1 MATGL
6 QTLHVCYYIHL
17 CMATGLQTLHVCY
30 YIQPPLYG
38 HWSTD
43 VTCMLLYTTTS
54 VWALVYRRYMYVIIY
69 NHLCMATGLQ
79 TLHVCYYIQPSLYGH
94 WSTDVTCMLLY
105 TTTSVWPLV
114 YRRYMYV
121 IIYNHLCMATG
132 LQTLHVCYYIQP
144 PLYGHW
150 STDVT
155 CMLLYTPLYG
165 HWSTDVTCMLLYTT
179 TSVWPLV
186 YRRYMYVIIYNH
198 LCMVTGLQ
206 TLHVCYYIQ
215 PPLYGH
221 WSTDVTCM
229 LLYTPLYGHW
239 STDVTCML
247 LYTTTSVWS
256 LVYRRY
262 MYVIIYNHLCMTTG
276 LQTLHVCYYI
286 QPPLYGHWSTDV
298 TCMLL
303 YTPLYGH
310 WSTDVTCMLLY
321 TTTSVWSLVYRR
333 YMYVIIYNHLC
344 MTTGLQTLHVC
355 YYIQPPLYGH
365 WSTDVTCMLL
375 YTTTSVWPLVY
386 RRYMYVIIYT
396 SVWPLVYRRYMYVI
410 IYNHLCM
417 VTGLQTLH
425 VCYYI
430 QPPLYDHWSTD
441 VTCMLLYTPLYGH
454 WSTDVTC
461 MLLYTTTSVWPL
473 VYRRYMYVMIY
484 NHLCMGTGLQTLHVC
499 YYIQPP
505 LYGHWSTDVTCMLLY
520 TTTSVWALVY
530 RRYMYVIIYNHLC
543 MATGLQ
549 TLHVCYYIQQRHG
562 GGGGL

>member
-6 QTLHVCYYIHL
+6 QTLHVCYYIQPPLYGHL

-38 HWSTD
+38 
-43 VTCMLLYTTTS
+43 Y
-54 VWALVYRRYMYVIIY
+54 
-69 NHLCMATGLQ
+69 
-79 TLHVCYYIQPSLYGH
+79 

-150 STDVT
+150 STHVTCMLLYTPLYHWSTHVT

-165 HWSTDVTCMLLYTT
+165 HWSTHVTCMLLYTTTSVWLLVYRRYMYVIIYNHLCMATGLQTLHVCYYIQPPLYGHWSTHVTCMLLYTPLYGHWSTHVTCMLLYTPLYGHWSTHVTCMLLYTTTSVWLLVYRRYMYVIIYNHLCMATGLQTLHVCYYIQPPLYGYWSTDVTCMLLYTT

-186 YRRYMYVIIYNH
+186 YRRYMYVIIYTSVWPLVYRRYMYVIIYNP
-198 LCMVTGLQ
+198 LCMATGLH

-229 LLYTPLYGHW
+229 LLYTTP
-239 STDVTCML
+239 
-247 LYTTTSVWS
+247 SVWS

-262 MYVIIYNHLCMTTG
+262 MYVIIYNHLCMA
-276 LQTLHVCYYI
+276 
-286 QPPLYGHWSTDV
+286 
-298 TCMLL
+298 
-303 YTPLYGH
+303 
-310 WSTDVTCMLLY
+310 
-321 TTTSVWSLVYRR
+321 
-333 YMYVIIYNHLC
+333 
-344 MTTGLQTLHVC
+344 TGLQTLHVC

-417 VTGLQTLH
+417 A
-425 VCYYI
+425 
-430 QPPLYDHWSTD
+430 
-441 VTCMLLYTPLYGH
+441 
-454 WSTDVTC
+454 
-461 MLLYTTTSVWPL
+461 
-473 VYRRYMYVMIY
+473 
-484 NHLCMGTGLQTLHVC
+484 TGLQTLHVC

-520 TTTSVWALVY
+520 TTTSVWPLVY
-530 RRYMYVIIYNHLC
+530 RRYMYVIIYNYLC